1 MQPRQ
6 CVAHFIG
13 RHLPQLAR
21 MRDGI
26 RRCPDG
32 TLVGLSLPGQL
43 RVFTNRRVL
52 HLHHQCLESRVP
64 AFGRQRLADQLRQR
78 LGKKRPD
85 GNRRRHLKLLLP
97 DANGL
102 DRKGQGRIRA
112 ACRGHA
118 RIRRQGRHAVPARRG
133 VQGGQKKGVGV
144 LQFGFRLLPRVRV
157 EHRMPAEATPRACGL
172 PMIPA

>member
-26 RRCPDG
+26 RGGPDG
-32 TLVGLSLPGQL
+32 ALVGLALPGQL
-43 RVFTNRRVL
+43 RMFTNLCILR
-52 HLHHQCLESRVP
+52 LHHQCLESRVP
-64 AFGRQRLADQLRQR
+64 AFGRQRLADQLCQR
-78 LGKKRPD
+78 LGKKRPG

-97 DANGL
+97 DANGF

-112 ACRGHA
+112 GCRG
-118 RIRRQGRHAVPARRG
+118 
-133 VQGGQKKGVGV
+133 
-144 LQFGFRLLPRVRV
+144 
-157 EHRMPAEATPRACGL
+157 
-172 PMIPA
+172 